1 MQADQTGPSIAAL
14 KSQISDFL
22 TSKGVTPA
30 ELQRTVNGSTRELAG
45 SFETSADVLGEMQRD
60 VLYKRPFDYVETL
73 EDRYKALTAPQ
84 LDAAARKMIDP
95 SKVTWVVV
103 GDKKVVMPQLEKLAI
118 PITVVDSTSIATK

>member
-1 MQADQTGPSIAAL
+1 MYKRQ
-14 KSQISDFL
+14 
-22 TSKGVTPA
+22 
-30 ELQRTVNGSTRELAG
+30 VNGSTRELAG